1 MARLSLMWGFKLF
14 FVAQISMLFFPI
26 FLYLLKG
33 EISFLILWVKI
44 VLVSIPI
51 IPFLISIPYL
61 YTPPITFRKVFT
73 LLCLVTIW
81 WFTALIL
88 SMALEK
94 TYGEVLIWWMK
105 FLPVAY
111 GAPLTIQLIKKYI

>member
-1 MARLSLMWGFKLF
+1 MAKLSLMLGFKLF
-14 FVAQISMLFFPI
+14 FVAQISTLSFFI
-26 FLYLLKG
+26 FLYLFNG
-33 EISFLILWVKI
+33 EISFLILWLKI

-51 IPFLISIPYL
+51 IPLLISIPYL
-61 YTPPITFRKVFT
+61 YTPPITFIKVLT

-88 SMALEK
+88 SMTLEK
-94 TYGEVLIWWMK
+94 SYGEVLIWWMK